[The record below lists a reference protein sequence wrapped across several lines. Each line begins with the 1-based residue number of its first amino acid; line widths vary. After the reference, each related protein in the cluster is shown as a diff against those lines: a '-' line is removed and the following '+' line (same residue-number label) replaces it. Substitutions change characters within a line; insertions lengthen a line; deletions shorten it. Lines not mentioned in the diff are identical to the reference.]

1 MTGARSVLKWSV
13 RRANCKRFTTN
24 GRLTEPVQGQSTA
37 VWSGALNGRRRQM
50 LHVQRSSLSSL
61 FVKLRV
67 FLGEAQ
73 NKTPHQHKTPNCQPL
88 RSFSPVKPVV
98 NRLLHQQ
105 IHAKVK
111 RTGSLI
117 RPGICAFCLTAGRN
131 PAQVRLAILL
141 AFHGAVQI
149 ISRSSPTH
157 DLERRLVRFLRLHRA
172 TLC

>member
-1 MTGARSVLKWSV
+1 MVCAARKLQALYHKRPTDGTGPRTVDCSVERGSQW
-13 RRANCKRFTTN
+13 RRKDRCFTFNVGFKPFRQTSSFLGGGPEQN
-24 GRLTEPVQGQSTA
+24 TSTQNTQLSTA
-37 VWSGALNGRRRQM
+37 S
-50 LHVQRSSLSSL
+50 
-61 FVKLRV
+61 
-67 FLGEAQ
+67 
-73 NKTPHQHKTPNCQPL
+73 T
-88 RSFSPVKPVV
+88 FSPVKPVA